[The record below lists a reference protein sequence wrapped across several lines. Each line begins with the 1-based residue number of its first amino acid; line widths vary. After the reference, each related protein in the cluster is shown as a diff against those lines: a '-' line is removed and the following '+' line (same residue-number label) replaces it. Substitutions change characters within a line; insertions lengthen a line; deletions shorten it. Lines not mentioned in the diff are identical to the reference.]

1 MAEMKRVGDL
11 EVAEDLKAQRRN
23 WVFATVG
30 SAVMVMVALAG
41 LLGLFGGAG
50 PLSRAA
56 VGAQNDTLY
65 IEEYERFLRF
75 GKPTT
80 LHVSLDTAAA
90 VEGGQIRLWINRE
103 YLKSVQLQEVD
114 PQPDTVEA
122 SPERLVYVFD
132 AEEDPKDRPSEITFE
147 LEPDEMGTLAGR
159 VGLDGGASRIF
170 EQFVYP

>member
-41 LLGLFGGAG
+41 LLGLFGGEG
-50 PLSRAA
+50 VLSRAT
-56 VGAQNDTLY
+56 VGNQNDTLY
-65 IEEYERFLRF
+65 IQEYERFLRF

-90 VEGGQIRLWINRE
+90 VQDGQIRLWINRE
-103 YLKSVQLQEVD
+103 YLKGIQL
-114 PQPDTVEA
+114 
-122 SPERLVYVFD
+122 
-132 AEEDPKDRPSEITFE
+132 
-147 LEPDEMGTLAGR
+147 
-159 VGLDGGASRIF
+159 
-170 EQFVYP
+170 